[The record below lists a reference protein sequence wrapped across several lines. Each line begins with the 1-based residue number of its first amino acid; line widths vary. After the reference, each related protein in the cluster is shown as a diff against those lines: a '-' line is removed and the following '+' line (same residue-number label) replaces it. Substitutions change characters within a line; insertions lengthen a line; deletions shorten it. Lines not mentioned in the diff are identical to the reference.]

1 MKKNVLFVL
10 FALSFLFFTG
20 CAPSKQVID
29 PSWVEK
35 PLTVTIL
42 IAEPYVINM
51 NDLVD
56 DLPNELQTFPHWFSG
71 KLGVAYSNLSSVKTN
86 VRVMTEKD
94 FILDKVTLSN
104 GKNIVVPKPK
114 EVVEAE
120 LILCISPIRTS
131 RFIEERMDVNPNA
144 AANATNSVSGLPS
157 SNTSTSETLRYEASY
172 AYYDGK
178 KGTNLG
184 YGIVDVRSSFTFFMD
199 ASNWEDNV
207 SKMVENLIKGT
218 PLEK

>member
-20 CAPSKQVID
+20 CAPSKQVIN

-157 SNTSTSETLRYEASY
+157 SNTSTSESLRYEASY

>member
-20 CAPSKQVID
+20 CAPSKQVIN
-29 PSWVEK
+29 PSWVDK

-51 NDLVD
+51 NDLAD

-71 KLGVAYSNLSSVKTN
+71 KLGVAFSNLSRVKTN
-86 VRVMTEKD
+86 VRVMSEKD

-104 GKNIVVPKPK
+104 GKNIAVPKPK
-114 EVVEAE
+114 EVIEAE

-131 RFIEERMDVNPNA
+131 RFIEERMNA
-144 AANATNSVSGLPS
+144 NANATNLASDLPS
-157 SNTSTSETLRYEASY
+157 SNSSSTSESLRYEASY

-218 PLEK
+218 PLE

>member
-20 CAPSKQVID
+20 CAPSKQVIN

-51 NDLVD
+51 NDLAD

-71 KLGVAYSNLSSVKTN
+71 KLGVAFSNLSRVKTN
-86 VRVMTEKD
+86 VRVMSEKD

-104 GKNIVVPKPK
+104 GKNIAVPKPK
-114 EVVEAE
+114 EVIEAE

-157 SNTSTSETLRYEASY
+157 SNTSTSESLRYEASY

-184 YGIVDVRSSFTFFMD
+184 YGIVDVRSGFSFFMD
-199 ASNWEDNV
+199 ASNWEENIMN
-207 SKMVENLIKGT
+207 MVEDLIKKT

>member
-10 FALSFLFFTG
+10 LALSFLFFTG
-20 CAPSKQVID
+20 CAPSKQVIN

-51 NDLVD
+51 NDLAD

-71 KLGVAYSNLSSVKTN
+71 KLGVAFSNLSRVKTN
-86 VRVMTEKD
+86 VRVMSEKD

-104 GKNIVVPKPK
+104 GKNIAVPKPK
-114 EVVEAE
+114 EVIEAE

-131 RFIEERMDVNPNA
+131 RFIEERMNA
-144 AANATNSVSGLPS
+144 NANATNLASDLPS
-157 SNTSTSETLRYEASY
+157 SNSSSTSESLRYEASY

-184 YGIVDVRSSFTFFMD
+184 YGIVDVRSGFSFFMD
-199 ASNWEDNV
+199 ASNWEENIMN
-207 SKMVENLIKGT
+207 MVEDLIKKT

>member
-51 NDLVD
+51 NDLAD

-71 KLGVAYSNLSSVKTN
+71 KLGVAFSNLSRVKTN
-86 VRVMTEKD
+86 VRVMSEKD

-104 GKNIVVPKPK
+104 GKNIAVPKPK
-114 EVVEAE
+114 EVIEAE

-131 RFIEERMDVNPNA
+131 RFIEERMNA
-144 AANATNSVSGLPS
+144 NANANATNLASDLSS
-157 SNTSTSETLRYEASY
+157 SNSSSTSESLRYEASY

-184 YGIVDVRSSFTFFMD
+184 YGIVDVRSGFSFYMD
-199 ASNWEDNV
+199 ASNWEENIMN
-207 SKMVENLIKGT
+207 MVEDLIKKT

>member
-1 MKKNVLFVL
+1 M
-10 FALSFLFFTG
+10 
-20 CAPSKQVID
+20 
-29 PSWVEK
+29 
-35 PLTVTIL
+35 
-42 IAEPYVINM
+42 
-51 NDLVD
+51 
-56 DLPNELQTFPHWFSG
+56 
-71 KLGVAYSNLSSVKTN
+71 
-86 VRVMTEKD
+86 
-94 FILDKVTLSN
+94 SN

-157 SNTSTSETLRYEASY
+157 SNTSTSESLRYEASY

>member
-1 MKKNVLFVL
+1 M
-10 FALSFLFFTG
+10 
-20 CAPSKQVID
+20 ID

-157 SNTSTSETLRYEASY
+157 SNTSTSESLRYEASY

>member
-20 CAPSKQVID
+20 CAPSKQVIN

-51 NDLVD
+51 NDLAD

-71 KLGVAYSNLSSVKTN
+71 KLGVAFSNLSRVKTN
-86 VRVMTEKD
+86 VRVMSEKD

-104 GKNIVVPKPK
+104 GKNIAVPKPK
-114 EVVEAE
+114 EAVDAE

-131 RFIEERMDVNPNA
+131 RFLIER
-144 AANATNSVSGLPS
+144 
-157 SNTSTSETLRYEASY
+157 TSTGPNGTTTSSSSSYLRYEASY

-184 YGIVDVRSSFTFFMD
+184 YGIVDARSGFSFYMD
-199 ASNWEDNV
+199 ASNWEENIMN
-207 SKMVENLIKGT
+207 MVEDLIKKT

>member
-10 FALSFLFFTG
+10 FALFFLFFTG

-51 NDLVD
+51 NDLAD

-71 KLGVAYSNLSSVKTN
+71 KLGVAFSNLSRVKTN
-86 VRVMTEKD
+86 VRVMSEKD

-104 GKNIVVPKPK
+104 GKNIAVPKPK
-114 EVVEAE
+114 EVIEAE

-157 SNTSTSETLRYEASY
+157 SNTSTSESLRYEASY

-184 YGIVDVRSSFTFFMD
+184 YGIVDVRSGFSFFMD
-199 ASNWEDNV
+199 ASNWEENIMN
-207 SKMVENLIKGT
+207 MVEDLIKKT

>member
-104 GKNIVVPKPK
+104 GKNIVVPNCFVMLYRLSVSDEPK
-114 EVVEAE
+114 EPQ
-120 LILCISPIRTS
+120 ISWIRC
-131 RFIEERMDVNPNA
+131 RM
-144 AANATNSVSGLPS
+144 
-157 SNTSTSETLRYEASY
+157 
-172 AYYDGK
+172 
-178 KGTNLG
+178 
-184 YGIVDVRSSFTFFMD
+184 I
-199 ASNWEDNV
+199 
-207 SKMVENLIKGT
+207 
-218 PLEK
+218 

>member
-10 FALSFLFFTG
+10 LALSFLFFTG

-35 PLTVTIL
+35 PSTVTIL

-51 NDLVD
+51 NDLAD

-71 KLGVAYSNLSSVKTN
+71 KLGVAFSNLSRVKTN
-86 VRVMTEKD
+86 VRVMSEKD

-104 GKNIVVPKPK
+104 GKNIAVPKPK
-114 EVVEAE
+114 EVIEAE

-131 RFIEERMDVNPNA
+131 RFIEERMNA
-144 AANATNSVSGLPS
+144 NANATNLASDLSS
-157 SNTSTSETLRYEASY
+157 SNSSSTSESLRYEASY

-184 YGIVDVRSSFTFFMD
+184 YGIVDARSGFSFYMD
-199 ASNWEDNV
+199 ASNWEENIMN
-207 SKMVENLIKGT
+207 MVEDLIKKT

>member
-1 MKKNVLFVL
+1 MKKNILFVL
-10 FALSFLFFTG
+10 FALSLIFFTG
-20 CAPSKQVID
+20 CAPSKQVIS

-35 PLTVTIL
+35 PRSVTIL

-51 NDLVD
+51 DDLVD

-71 KLGVAYSNLSSVKTN
+71 KLGASYSNLSRVKTN

-104 GKNIVVPKPK
+104 GRNIVVPKPR
-114 EVVEAE
+114 EGVDAE

-131 RFIEERMDVNPNA
+131 RFVVETVSA
-144 AANATNSVSGLPS
+144 VSTANQYST
-157 SNTSTSETLRYEASY
+157 NTSSSQYLRYEASY

-178 KGTNLG
+178 KGSNLG
-184 YGIVDVRSSFTFFMD
+184 YGIVDVRSGFSFYMD
-199 ASNWEDNV
+199 ASNWEENV
-207 SKMVENLIKGT
+207 TKMVEDLIKGT
-218 PLEK
+218 PLAK

>member
-157 SNTSTSETLRYEASY
+157 SNTSTSESLRYEASY

>member
-1 MKKNVLFVL
+1 MKKNVLFAI
-10 FALSFLFFTG
+10 FALSFLFLTG

-35 PLTVTIL
+35 PRTVTIL
-42 IAEPYVINM
+42 IAEPYVINTD
-51 NDLVD
+51 DLVD

-71 KLGVAYSNLSSVKTN
+71 KLGVAFSNLSRVKTN
-86 VRVMTEKD
+86 VRVMTEND

-114 EVVEAE
+114 EVVDAE

-131 RFIEERMDVNPNA
+131 RFVVETMSTGPNG
-144 AANATNSVSGLPS
+144 TT
-157 SNTSTSETLRYEASY
+157 SNTSQYLRYEASY

-184 YGIVDVRSSFTFFMD
+184 YGIVDVRSGFSFYMD
-199 ASNWEDNV
+199 ASNWEENV
-207 SKMVENLIKGT
+207 TKMVDNLIKGT